1 MILYGSSM
9 SNGNQHDHDPL
20 PVVIAGGASG
30 RLQGDR
36 HIVTPPHT
44 PMSNLLL
51 GDSGQTGNR
60 SEIVRRQHRQTRD
73 LDDDSKSKLSR
84 REALAAATRQWRSC
98 GLFRPGGRDRA
109 GALPLHTTGLE
120 HIGMTVP
127 DQKASAEWYGRI
139 FDPQLFQERDPPP
152 RFYVRMGTAYIAF
165 GGTPAT
171 DPTPKIDHFCALVKD
186 YKPDEMR
193 AAIEKAGITM
203 GAGRL
208 GMPTDD
214 DGIRL
219 QLLGVP
225 GGLAR
230 TIIPSTRIT
239 TDDAA
244 VAAVGLDHIALA
256 VSDIERASAHYA
268 KFFGPPG
275 VKKSD
280 QVSFQIVNTRLVLEP
295 VVIAR
300 QTGHPAPQL
309 PRRRLR

>member
-1 MILYGSSM
+1 MQN
-9 SNGNQHDHDPL
+9 SNDN
-20 PVVIAGGASG
+20 
-30 RLQGDR
+30 
-36 HIVTPPHT
+36 
-44 PMSNLLL
+44 
-51 GDSGQTGNR
+51 
-60 SEIVRRQHRQTRD
+60 
-73 LDDDSKSKLSR
+73 LSR
-84 REALAAATRQWRSC
+84 REALAAATTTALLWAA
-98 GLFRPGGRDRA
+98 PGRA
-109 GALPLHTTGLE
+109 DDTAPGPLPLQTTGLE

-171 DPTPKIDHFCALVKD
+171 DLTPKIDHFCALVKD

-193 AAIEKAGITM
+193 AAVEKAGITM
-203 GAGRL
+203 GTGRL
-208 GMPTDD
+208 GMPTDS

-230 TIIPSTRIT
+230 TIMPSTRIT

-256 VSDIERASAHYA
+256 VSDVQRATAHYA
-268 KFFGPPG
+268 MFFGAPA
-275 VKKSD
+275 VKKAD

-295 VVIAR
+295 VAS
-300 QTGHPAPQL
+300 GAKPAIQRLSFRVAGFDRKAVAAKLQKFQVETTPAQGDRAVRFRDPNGFTIEL
-309 PRRRLR
+309 VGQPR

>member
-1 MILYGSSM
+1 MKN
-9 SNGNQHDHDPL
+9 SNDNP
-20 PVVIAGGASG
+20 
-30 RLQGDR
+30 
-36 HIVTPPHT
+36 
-44 PMSNLLL
+44 
-51 GDSGQTGNR
+51 
-60 SEIVRRQHRQTRD
+60 
-73 LDDDSKSKLSR
+73 SR
-84 REALAAATRQWRSC
+84 REAIAAATTMALMWAI
-98 GLFRPGGRDRA
+98 PGRA
-109 GALPLHTTGLE
+109 EETGPLPLHTTGLE

-127 DQKASAEWYGRI
+127 DQKASAEWYGKI
-139 FDPQLFQERDPPP
+139 FDPQLFQERDPPA

-203 GAGRL
+203 GTGRL
-208 GMPTDD
+208 GMPTDA

-244 VAAVGLDHIALA
+244 VSAVGLDHIALA
-256 VSDIERASAHYA
+256 VSDIPRATAHYA
-268 KFFGPPG
+268 QFFGPPA
-275 VKKSD
+275 VKKAD
-280 QVSFQIVNTRLVLEP
+280 HVYFQIVNTRLVLEP
-295 VVIAR
+295 VASGAKPAIQRLSFRVAGFDRKAVAAKLQKFQVETTSAR
-300 QTGHPAPQL
+300 GDHALRFRDLNGFTIELVGQ
-309 PRRRLR
+309 PR

>member
-1 MILYGSSM
+1 MPARADETGS
-9 SNGNQHDHDPL
+9 GPL
-20 PVVIAGGASG
+20 P
-30 RLQGDR
+30 LQ
-36 HIVTPPHT
+36 
-44 PMSNLLL
+44 
-51 GDSGQTGNR
+51 
-60 SEIVRRQHRQTRD
+60 
-73 LDDDSKSKLSR
+73 
-84 REALAAATRQWRSC
+84 
-98 GLFRPGGRDRA
+98 
-109 GALPLHTTGLE
+109 TTGLE

-152 RFYVRMGTAYIAF
+152 RYYVRMGTAYIAF

-193 AAIEKAGITM
+193 AAIEKAGISM
-203 GAGRL
+203 GTGRL
-208 GMPTDD
+208 GMPTDG

-244 VAAVGLDHIALA
+244 VAPVGLDHIVLA
-256 VSDIERASAHYA
+256 VSDVDRASSHYA
-268 KFFGPPG
+268 KFFGPPAI
-275 VKKSD
+275 KKAG
-280 QVSFQIVNTRLVLEP
+280 QVWFQIANTRLALEP
-295 VVIAR
+295 VASGGKPAIERLSFRVAGFDRKAVAAKLQKLGVETTPAQGEHALRFRDPNGFTIEL
-300 QTGHPAPQL
+300 TGQQK
-309 PRRRLR
+309 

>member
-1 MILYGSSM
+1 M
-9 SNGNQHDHDPL
+9 
-20 PVVIAGGASG
+20 A
-30 RLQGDR
+30 
-36 HIVTPPHT
+36 
-44 PMSNLLL
+44 
-51 GDSGQTGNR
+51 
-60 SEIVRRQHRQTRD
+60 
-73 LDDDSKSKLSR
+73 
-84 REALAAATRQWRSC
+84 AAATVALMWAV
-98 GLFRPGGRDRA
+98 PGRA
-109 GALPLHTTGLE
+109 EETGPLPLHTTGLE

-127 DQKASAEWYGRI
+127 DQKASAEWYGKI

-171 DPTPKIDHFCALVKD
+171 DATPKIDHFCALVKD

-203 GAGRL
+203 GTGRL
-208 GMPTDD
+208 GMPTDA

-256 VSDIERASAHYA
+256 VSDIPRATAHYA
-268 KFFGPPG
+268 QFFGPPA
-275 VKKSD
+275 VKKAD

-295 VVIAR
+295 VAS
-300 QTGHPAPQL
+300 GAKPAIQRL
-309 PRRRLR
+309 SFRVAGFDRKAVAAKLQKFQVETTSAQGDRALRFRDLNGFTIELVGQPR